1 MGCDNMKNA
10 TKGKE
15 YAEHIKRMLA
25 VLNEKQRRIFLAS
38 EAIASGHGG
47 VKLINEIS
55 GVSRTTIIAGKKE
68 IVADRVLKSDRVRR
82 SGGGRK
88 FAEEKYPEIQE
99 KILEIVDGATYGNP
113 ENPLSWTT
121 ESLRKIQSVLRDVH
135 EITVT
140 HNTVGS
146 ILESLGYSK
155 QSNQKML
162 QLGKEHPDRNAQFK
176 YINAMAKRFLNTN
189 APVISVDTKKKENIG
204 NFKNCGQEYR
214 KGKDPR
220 RVLDHDFPIEDLGK
234 IAPYGIYV
242 LNDNTAFV
250 NVGTSHDTSEFA
262 VKSISRWWETVCR
275 KTYPKARKILI
286 TCDCGGSNGY
296 RVRMWKYQLQQLA
309 NRTKLKIHVSHFPP
323 GTSKWNKVEHR
334 LFCYISK
341 NWQGKPLIDIET
353 AVKLIGSTTTEKG
366 LKVICEQDNHIYELA
381 QKVTDEE
388 LNMIN
393 IKRIGKHGEWNY
405 VISPLK

>member
-1 MGCDNMKNA
+1 M
-10 TKGKE
+10 
-15 YAEHIKRMLA
+15 RLA
-25 VLNEKQRRIFLAS
+25 VILSKCKCRF
-38 EAIASGHGG
+38 SGIISG

-68 IVADRVLKSDRVRR
+68 IVTDQMFKKDSVCR

-99 KILEIVDGATYGNP
+99 KVLEIIDGATYGNP

-121 ESLRKIQSVLRDVH
+121 ESLRKIQAALKDID
-135 EITVT
+135 EITVAY
-140 HNTVGS
+140 NTVGS
-146 ILESLGYSK
+146 ILEFLGYSK
-155 QSNQKML
+155 QSNKKML
-162 QLGKEHPDRNAQFK
+162 QLGTKHPDRNVQFK
-176 YINAMAKRFLNTN
+176 YINATAKRFLNRK

-204 NFKNCGQEYR
+204 NFKNSGQEYR
-214 KGKDPR
+214 RRKDPR
-220 RVLDHDFPIEDLGK
+220 KVLDHDFSIEGLGK

-262 VKSISRWWETVCR
+262 VESISRWWEIVGK

-296 RVRMWKYQLQQLA
+296 RVRMWKCQLQQFA

-366 LKVICEQDNHIYELA
+366 LKVICEQDDHIYELA
-381 QKVTDEE
+381 QKVTDEDFDA
-388 LNMIN
+388 
-393 IKRIGKHGEWNY
+393 IKIKKIGKHGEWNY
-405 VISPLK
+405 VISPSE

>member
-1 MGCDNMKNA
+1 MKNA
-10 TKGKE
+10 TKGEE
-15 YAEHIKRMLA
+15 YSEHIRRMLPM
-25 VLNEKQRRIFLAS
+25 LNEKQRRIFLAS
-38 EAIASGHGG
+38 EAIAYGHGG
-47 VKLINEIS
+47 VKLLNEIS

-68 IVADRVLKSDRVRR
+68 IVTDQVFKKDSVRR

-88 FAEEKYPEIQE
+88 LAEEKYPEIQE

-121 ESLRKIQSVLRDVH
+121 ESLRKIQAALKDIY
-135 EITVT
+135 EITVAY
-140 HNTVGS
+140 NTVGS
-146 ILESLGYSK
+146 ILEFLGYSK
-155 QSNQKML
+155 QSNKKML
-162 QLGKEHPDRNAQFK
+162 QLGTKHPDRNVQFK
-176 YINAMAKRFLNTN
+176 YINATAKRFLNRK

-204 NFKNCGQEYR
+204 NFKNSGQEYR
-214 KGKDPR
+214 RRKDPR
-220 RVLDHDFPIEDLGK
+220 KVLDHDFSIEGLGK

-262 VKSISRWWETVCR
+262 VESISRWWEIVGK

-296 RVRMWKYQLQQLA
+296 RVRMWKCQLQQFA

-366 LKVICEQDNHIYELA
+366 LKVICEQDDHIYELA
-381 QKVTDEE
+381 QKVTDEDFDA
-388 LNMIN
+388 
-393 IKRIGKHGEWNY
+393 IKIKKIGKHGEWNY
-405 VISPLK
+405 VISPSE